1 MKPKNHS
8 NVYQANR
15 EIVIW
20 YSPMKKEW
28 IADVYNSRDK
38 SLKKLSFRKVGR
50 SDVYIQID

>member
-8 NVYQANR
+8 NVYQASR